1 MENKD
6 SRCRGWSLAL
16 GQSIWL
22 VHTDTRVQ
30 FPALTTQPKGKKG
43 KRKKPQGTVL
53 SSYLISPIPFFFFFL
68 LSQSNLGSSFL
79 GSGTRLVKHKAD
91 VRNTRATQ
99 SAHNGR
105 RQEYADGKSCV
116 QTKAL
121 ISNCS
126 IGPKEEY
133 ILPPPHQGDQNYI
146 NGDSRERGSPI

>member
-6 SRCRGWSLAL
+6 SRCRGWGLAL
-16 GQSIWL
+16 GKSIWL
-22 VHTDTRVQ
+22 VHRYQRSISSTDHS
-30 FPALTTQPKGKKG
+30 AKGEKGKK
-43 KRKKPQGTVL
+43 KETTRY
-53 SSYLISPIPFFFFFL
+53 SPFFLPNISHSYFFFL

-126 IGPKEEY
+126 IGPKEEHR
-133 ILPPPHQGDQNYI
+133 LPPPHQGDQI
-146 NGDSRERGSPI
+146 T